1 LSEIKTTL
9 ELALER
15 TKKISISE
23 EDREEIKRKE
33 TALKVSSL
41 FHRYQKG
48 HLPLNEVL
56 KEIERMDQRTRAMV
70 KETLLSQWID
80 ALSLN
85 GEDERLLRGIAVLK
99 GQETHE
105 VRIKLDHLLS
115 QYRKERE
122 KAEQEMKVQLEE
134 VLKSE
139 GIYGSA
145 VEPNVE
151 NDPIW
156 KENLEN
162 LRQVYQAKLED
173 LKDQLRAPQ

>member
-1 LSEIKTTL
+1 LSEIKSTL

-41 FHRYQKG
+41 FHRYQEG
-48 HLPLNEVL
+48 HLPLDEVL

-85 GEDERLLRGIAVLK
+85 GEDERFLRGIAALK
-99 GQETHE
+99 GQEMHE

-122 KAEQEMKVQLEE
+122 KVEQEMKAQLEE
-134 VLKSE
+134 ALRSE

-145 VEPNVE
+145 VEPNIE
-151 NDPIW
+151 KSEIW
-156 KENLEN
+156 KKESE
-162 LRQVYQAKLED
+162 KLD
-173 LKDQLRAPQ
+173 HSYRMKLKEIKEQLRSL

>member
-1 LSEIKTTL
+1 VSEIKSTL

-41 FHRYQKG
+41 FHRYREG
-48 HLPLNEVL
+48 HLPLTEVL
-56 KEIERMDQRTRAMV
+56 GEIERMDQRTRAMV

-80 ALSLN
+80 ALSLD
-85 GEDERLLRGIAVLK
+85 EVDERLLRGIAVLK
-99 GQETHE
+99 DQEMHE

-115 QYRKERE
+115 QYREERE
-122 KAEQEMKVQLEE
+122 KVKQEMKVRLEE
-134 VLKSE
+134 TLRSE

-151 NDPIW
+151 NDQTW

-162 LRQVYQAKLED
+162 LKQFYHAKLKD
-173 LKDQLRAPQ
+173 LKEQLRTP

>member
-1 LSEIKTTL
+1 MSEIKTTL

-15 TKKISISE
+15 TKKISISA

-41 FHRYQKG
+41 FHRYQEG
-48 HLPLNEVL
+48 HLPLDEVL

-85 GEDERLLRGIAVLK
+85 GDDERLLRGIAALK
-99 GQETHE
+99 GQKMQE

-122 KAEQEMKVQLEE
+122 KVDQEMKGQLEE
-134 VLKSE
+134 ALRSE

-151 NDPIW
+151 NDPIR

-162 LRQVYQAKLED
+162 LKQFYDAKLED
-173 LKDQLRAPQ
+173 LKDQLRTH

>member
-33 TALKVSSL
+33 RALKVDSL
-41 FHRYQKG
+41 FHRYLEG
-48 HLPLNEVL
+48 LLPLNEVL
-56 KEIERMDQRTRAMV
+56 REIERMDQRTRTMV

-85 GEDERLLRGIAVLK
+85 EEDERLLRGIAVLK
-99 GQETHE
+99 GQEMHE
-105 VRIKLDHLLS
+105 VRTKLDHLLS

-122 KAEQEMKVQLEE
+122 KVEQEMKGQLEA
-134 VLKSE
+134 VLRSE

-156 KENLEN
+156 RENLEN
-162 LRQVYQAKLED
+162 LRQFYHAKLED
-173 LKDQLRAPQ
+173 LKDQLRTP

>member
-1 LSEIKTTL
+1 MSEIKTTL

-23 EDREEIKRKE
+23 EDREEIKQKE
-33 TALKVSSL
+33 TALKVNSL
-41 FHRYQKG
+41 FHRYQEG

-56 KEIERMDQRTRAMV
+56 KEIERMDQRTRARV

-85 GEDERLLRGIAVLK
+85 EEDERLLRGIAVLK
-99 GQETHE
+99 GQEMHE
-105 VRIKLDHLLS
+105 VRTKLDHLLS

-122 KAEQEMKVQLEE
+122 KVEQEMKGQLEA
-134 VLKSE
+134 VLRSE

-156 KENLEN
+156 RENLEN
-162 LRQVYQAKLED
+162 LRQFYHAKLED
-173 LKDQLRAPQ
+173 LKDQLRTP

>member
-41 FHRYQKG
+41 FHRYQEG
-48 HLPLNEVL
+48 HLPLDEVL

-70 KETLLSQWID
+70 KETLLSRWID

-85 GEDERLLRGIAVLK
+85 GEGERLLRGIGALK
-99 GQETHE
+99 GQEMQE
-105 VRIKLDHLLS
+105 VRMKLDHLLS
-115 QYRKERE
+115 QYQEERE
-122 KAEQEMKVQLEE
+122 KVDQEMKGQLEE
-134 VLKSE
+134 ALRSE

-151 NDPIW
+151 NDPIR

-162 LRQVYQAKLED
+162 LKQFYDAKLED
-173 LKDQLRAPQ
+173 LKDQLRTH

>member
-23 EDREEIKRKE
+23 EDRDEIKRKE
-33 TALKVSSL
+33 TALKVNSL
-41 FHRYQKG
+41 FHRYQEG

-56 KEIERMDQRTRAMV
+56 KEIERMDQRTRARV
-70 KETLLSQWID
+70 KETLLSQWIN

-85 GEDERLLRGIAVLK
+85 EENERLLRGIAVLK
-99 GQETHE
+99 DQEMHD
-105 VRIKLDHLLS
+105 VRVKLDHLLS

-122 KAEQEMKVQLEE
+122 RIEQEMKGQLIEA
-134 VLKSE
+134 LRSE

-145 VEPNVE
+145 VDPNIE
-151 NDPIW
+151 GSKIW
-156 KENLEN
+156 KKESEKLDHSYR
-162 LRQVYQAKLED
+162 LKLEEI
-173 LKDQLRAPQ
+173 KEHLRSL